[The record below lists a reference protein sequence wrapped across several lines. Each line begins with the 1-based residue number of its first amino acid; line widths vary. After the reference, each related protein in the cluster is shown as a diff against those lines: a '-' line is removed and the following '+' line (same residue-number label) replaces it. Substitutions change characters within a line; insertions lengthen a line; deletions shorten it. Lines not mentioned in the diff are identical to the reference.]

1 MILTS
6 NDKCRFLAY
15 VFKKDPIECWPWIG
29 WSSDN
34 YGYFSMNKKNY
45 RANRVAYFL
54 EYGIDPGNLCVLHT
68 CDNPICCN
76 PKHLFL
82 GTHQDNMQDAARK
95 GRQSKRRTGA
105 KLTES
110 SVNKIRK
117 LLYRGLPD
125 SDIAKR
131 FNISVAAIIDIKLGR
146 TWTK

>member
-1 MILTS
+1 
-6 NDKCRFLAY
+6 
-15 VFKKDPIECWPWIG
+15 
-29 WSSDN
+29 
-34 YGYFSMNKKNY
+34 MNKKNY